1 MLGLGFLAW
10 RMFAAHY
17 YWMAFSTATAVY
29 AIAIAI
35 LPRRDH
41 FEAPGP
47 ELRRDEHPELFRVI
61 EAVAE
66 STGERMP
73 SAVYLTPY
81 ATACVGERGGLL
93 GFGTQRIMEL
103 GLPILEMLNVD
114 EFRSVIAHEFGH
126 YNAGDTRFSCWIYTA
141 RAAVGRAVV
150 AMDAA
155 HSSVRVLFTWYGAM
169 FLRI

>member
-81 ATACVGERGGLL
+81 ATACVGEPGGLL
-93 GFGTQRIMEL
+93 GFGTQPIIQP
-103 GLPILEMLNVD
+103 GLPIL
-114 EFRSVIAHEFGH
+114 H
-126 YNAGDTRFSCWIYTA
+126 
-141 RAAVGRAVV
+141 
-150 AMDAA
+150 
-155 HSSVRVLFTWYGAM
+155 LFTPHQ
-169 FLRI
+169 FPPVS

>member
-47 ELRRDEHPELFRVI
+47 ELRRDEHPGLFRVI

-81 ATACVGERGGLL
+81 ATACVGETRGLL
-93 GFGTQRIMEL
+93 GFRTQRILGL
-103 GLPILEMLNVD
+103 GLPISETLSVD
-114 EFRSVIAHEFGH
+114 EFRPGLAPEFGH
-126 YNAGDTRFSCWIYTA
+126 YVAGP
-141 RAAVGRAVV
+141 
-150 AMDAA
+150 
-155 HSSVRVLFTWYGAM
+155 
-169 FLRI
+169 